1 MPKFSV
7 KQAKISAKTPRMIMK
22 HIELA
27 KTPQMSIRQENST
40 IIKSRISRFSTSDRV
55 EWWKGASQSG
65 PPPMVTPTV
74 SPFRHI
80 WI

>member
-1 MPKFSV
+1 MPFNIKP
-7 KQAKISAKTPRMIMK
+7 AKSSAKTPRIIMK
-22 HIELA
+22 HIKLA
-27 KTPQMSIRQENST
+27 KTPQISTRQRNST

-74 SPFRHI
+74 STFRHI